1 MDYNTI
7 YNLFMII
14 YVLAYFAL
22 IIYGVTIIIRD
33 IITTK
38 IEKYNI
44 KKHWRLMRKKKIN
57 YGLISRGVSQI
68 LSMLVALVGF
78 Y

>member
-1 MDYNTI
+1 MDYDTI

-14 YVLAYFAL
+14 YVLAYFTL

-33 IITTK
+33 IIITK
-38 IEKYNI
+38 IEKDNI
-44 KKHWRLMRKKKIN
+44 KKNWRLMRKNKIS

-68 LSMLVALVGF
+68 LSMLVALIGF